1 MNVRK
6 LNKHR
11 AKLSFE
17 KRWLYTRKGTVLIM
31 WTQSSNYK
39 GGR

>member
-1 MNVRK
+1 MNIRK

-11 AKLSFE
+11 AKLSYK
-17 KRWLYTRKGTVLIM
+17 KRWFYMRKQGALIM
-31 WTQSSNYK
+31 WTQSLNYK

>member
-17 KRWLYTRKGTVLIM
+17 KRWFYFRRGAVLVM
-31 WTQSSNYK
+31 WTQSPNYK
-39 GGR
+39 GGK